1 MISVERIEDFRDLP
15 SEAAF
20 TNDYDQ
26 EVSLDWPQNGSI
38 DVQNLSVR
46 YRDGLPLSLR
56 NLSFKIDGGSRV
68 GKSIATSS
76 IVGIAIVWMQHSL
89 FIPQLICSSQYQ
101 GIVGRTGCGKSTL
114 LQSLLRLLEADSGQ
128 IVMDDIVS
136 S

>member
-1 MISVERIEDFRDLP
+1 MISVERIEGFRDLP

-26 EVSLDWPQNGSI
+26 EVSHWPQNGSI
-38 DVQNLSVR
+38 DVQDLSVR

-76 IVGIAIVWMQHSL
+76 IVGIVILWMQHSHL
-89 FIPQLICSSQYQ
+89 IPQLNCLSSYQ

-114 LQSLLRLLEADSGQ
+114 LQSLLRLLEADSGR
-128 IVMDDIVS
+128 IVMDSIVS
-136 S
+136 SL